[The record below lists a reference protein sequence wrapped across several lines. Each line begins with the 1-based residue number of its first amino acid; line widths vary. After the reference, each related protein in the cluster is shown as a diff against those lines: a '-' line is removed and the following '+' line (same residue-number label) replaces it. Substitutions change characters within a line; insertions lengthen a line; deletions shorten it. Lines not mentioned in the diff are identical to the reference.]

1 MVNAHFLN
9 PIQEGIKENILDR
22 IGNTPM
28 LNFKLPDNDKV
39 NLYAKL
45 EGMNPTGS
53 IKARP
58 ARYILGRAFDEG
70 IIKPG
75 DAVIESSSG
84 NFGLALAA
92 YCKKMGLHFICVADP
107 YISEYNRQ
115 LILYYG
121 AEIIMVDTP
130 DEGGGYLLNRVR
142 KIKELLVERKDLYWI
157 NQYANKWNAET
168 YYCTLGQEISNE
180 VEHLDYAFIGVSSGG
195 TITGLSKKLRERYP
209 GIRIVAV
216 DAIGS
221 KIFGMPPQKRNIPG
235 IGSSMRPEILND
247 AHIDEAVHISELET
261 IESCLSLLRDHYLF
275 LGGSSGTA
283 YAGVHEYFKQNP
295 PIGEVNALLIFPD
308 GGEKYFD
315 TIYNATWRQKITGIS
330 IL

>member
-92 YCKKMGLHFICVADP
+92 YCKKMGFHFICVADP

-195 TITGLSKKLRERYP
+195 P
-209 GIRIVAV
+209 
-216 DAIGS
+216 
-221 KIFGMPPQKRNIPG
+221 
-235 IGSSMRPEILND
+235 
-247 AHIDEAVHISELET
+247 
-261 IESCLSLLRDHYLF
+261 
-275 LGGSSGTA
+275 
-283 YAGVHEYFKQNP
+283 
-295 PIGEVNALLIFPD
+295 
-308 GGEKYFD
+308 
-315 TIYNATWRQKITGIS
+315 
-330 IL
+330 